1 MRLRNRLEEPLA
13 RHSRKQ
19 KAGTRSH
26 SGGTPAR
33 LTPKRLE
40 RAAAEV
46 FGQDYAVAPDKSVW
60 VSLGSSRGV
69 FMVDND
75 CLRLVVQWAPRAP
88 SALEGVMGVVV
99 NTWNRRL
106 GVPAASVVVDEDV
119 LLQLSGVLSVPLG
132 GGVTDAQL
140 VFHLRDAVDS
150 SREMFDYL
158 ENVLP
163 ESRFDEIAK
172 RVGIDLYGETSPDA
186 VIATAKRYMAQAEGL
201 MYADSD
207 KAAELIGR
215 AGECVTRAG
224 LDPEEVG
231 IDAGLARVL
240 NKQLRDRGTSR
251 EELAGELERL
261 LRRDR
266 DGAAFE
272 NKLLRDS
279 HESRNRPENR
289 RTRMAQRVAALLEG
303 LGVQPAA
310 DPEDNERL
318 VARLDGSTLTISTT
332 DQRLDVVCRFD
343 DLTVPA
349 PDDDQTSTALVVARA
364 WNQGF
369 SALAVRVTGAG
380 PADGRYRGEPGA
392 GLGTGADAPLGVE
405 GYACWLERPGMT
417 DRQLTALLEA
427 VLTEAPKLSTFWREN
442 VADAEDEREFLRRQ
456 G

>member
-1 MRLRNRLEEPLA
+1 MSPPTSYENVYLDR
-13 RHSRKQ
+13 
-19 KAGTRSH
+19 AG
-26 SGGTPAR
+26 
-33 LTPKRLE
+33 
-40 RAAAEV
+40 
-46 FGQDYAVAPDKSVW
+46 
-60 VSLGSSRGV
+60 
-69 FMVDND
+69 
-75 CLRLVVQWAPRAP
+75 APRAP
-88 SALEGVMGVVV
+88 SALEGVMGAVV

-119 LLQLSGVLSVPLG
+119 LLQLSGALSVPLG

-140 VFHLRDAVDS
+140 VSHLRDAVDS

-158 ENVLP
+158 GNVLP

-172 RVGIDLYGETSPDA
+172 RVGIDLYGETSPDV

-224 LDPEEVG
+224 LDPEEIG
-231 IDAGLARVL
+231 IDAALARLL
-240 NKQLRDRGTSR
+240 NKRLRDRGTSR

-272 NKLLRDS
+272 NKLSRDS
-279 HESRNRPENR
+279 HESRNRSENR

-303 LGVQPAA
+303 LG
-310 DPEDNERL
+310 
-318 VARLDGSTLTISTT
+318 GSTLMISTA

-369 SALAVRVTGAG
+369 NALAVRVTGAG
-380 PADGRYRGEPGA
+380 LANGRYRGEPGA

-427 VLTEAPKLSTFWREN
+427 VLTEVPKLSTFWREN

>member
-1 MRLRNRLEEPLA
+1 MSPPTSYENVYLDR
-13 RHSRKQ
+13 
-19 KAGTRSH
+19 AG
-26 SGGTPAR
+26 
-33 LTPKRLE
+33 
-40 RAAAEV
+40 
-46 FGQDYAVAPDKSVW
+46 
-60 VSLGSSRGV
+60 
-69 FMVDND
+69 
-75 CLRLVVQWAPRAP
+75 APRAP
-88 SALEGVMGVVV
+88 SALEGVMGAVV

-119 LLQLSGVLSVPLG
+119 LLQLSGALSVPLG
-132 GGVTDAQL
+132 GGVTEAQL

-172 RVGIDLYGETSPDA
+172 RVGIDLYGETGPDA
-186 VIATAKRYMAQAEGL
+186 VIATAKRYMAQAEEL

-207 KAAELIGR
+207 KAAEPIGR

-224 LDPEEVG
+224 LDPEEIS
-231 IDAGLARVL
+231 IDAALARLL
-240 NKQLRDRGTSR
+240 NKRLRDRGTSR

-272 NKLLRDS
+272 NKLSRDS
-279 HESRNRPENR
+279 HESRNRSENR

-310 DPEDNERL
+310 DPEDDERL
-318 VARLDGSTLTISTT
+318 VARLDGSTLMISTA

-364 WNQGF
+364 WNQDF
-369 SALAVRVTGAG
+369 NALAVRVTGAG
-380 PADGRYRGEPGA
+380 PAGGRYRGEPGA